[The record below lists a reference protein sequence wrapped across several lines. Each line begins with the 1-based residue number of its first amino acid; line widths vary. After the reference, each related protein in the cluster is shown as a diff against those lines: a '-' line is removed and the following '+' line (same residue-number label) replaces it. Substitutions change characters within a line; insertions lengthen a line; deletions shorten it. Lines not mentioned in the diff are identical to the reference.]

1 MLSSA
6 LKQVGQRVSR
16 LDRTLI
22 MLVVLLTSVFPVELF
37 PNAPPPPKG
46 SDGQYSGRQGQ
57 VVLVKV
63 PVAEEATE
71 VKGSFLDRTIPFFRE
86 IRAGEPSGY
95 LGLVGIDMQD
105 VPGTYELAVTIK
117 NGEQQIR
124 RLSYH
129 VLVAKEKFAVEHL
142 KLPKDKV
149 DLDDKTLARWKMEQ
163 EQVRQA
169 LSDNSALRLWHSGF
183 IEPVSGKRTGIFG
196 SVRIMNGQPRNPHN
210 GEDIGAP
217 LGTDVAAT
225 NDGVVRLTVDHVFSG
240 KGVFVDHGL
249 GFYSMYFHLS
259 EILVKDGDLVKAG
272 QILGRVGATGRAT
285 GPHLHWGVKL
295 NGARV
300 NPYALLDLPFK
311 NGSGSAPLSQ
321 VPTPS
326 PLRKRFTSSSN
337 LSSAL
342 PFPTTT
348 QHEFGISLGFTGP
361 GAMLLTAVLSSEGP
375 SWDLWQK
382 ARSTCL
388 ASWRCW
394 ACGSFTNSRSGLD
407 GFKPSIYLIVLLCGS
422 ISTSCRMIGR
432 LVLSASRRTDG
443 SSCPPW
449 WGRSGSLHLTAPA
462 AALFH
467 ARACWSGSTA
477 DGRKPDNS

>member
-1 MLSSA
+1 MAYPIVTSA
-6 LKQVGQRVSR
+6 LKQASRRLSR

-22 MLVVLLTSVFPVELF
+22 MTVVLLTSVFPVELF

-46 SDGQYSGRQGQ
+46 IDGQYSGRQGQ
-57 VVLVKV
+57 VLLVKV
-63 PVAEEATE
+63 PLSEEATE
-71 VKGSFLDRTIPFFRE
+71 VKGAFLDRTIPFFRE

-105 VPGTYELAVTIK
+105 APGTYELVVTVK
-117 NGEQQIR
+117 SGEQQPK

-129 VLVAKEKFAVEHL
+129 VLVTKEKFAVEHL

-149 DLDDKTLARWKMEQ
+149 DLDDKTLTRWKMEQ

-169 LSDNSALRLWHSGF
+169 LADHSALRLWHSGF
-183 IEPVSGKRTGIFG
+183 IEPVNGKRTGIFG

-240 KGVFVDHGL
+240 RGVFVDHGL

-272 QILGRVGATGRAT
+272 QIIGKVGATGRAT

-311 NGSGSAPLSQ
+311 NGSGSATIVNP
-321 VPTPS
+321 V
-326 PLRKRFTSSSN
+326 
-337 LSSAL
+337 SSAIPESL
-342 PFPTTT
+342 PIE
-348 QHEFGISLGFTGP
+348 Q
-361 GAMLLTAVLSSEGP
+361 
-375 SWDLWQK
+375 
-382 ARSTCL
+382 
-388 ASWRCW
+388 
-394 ACGSFTNSRSGLD
+394 
-407 GFKPSIYLIVLLCGS
+407 
-422 ISTSCRMIGR
+422 
-432 LVLSASRRTDG
+432 
-443 SSCPPW
+443 
-449 WGRSGSLHLTAPA
+449 
-462 AALFH
+462 
-467 ARACWSGSTA
+467 
-477 DGRKPDNS
+477 